1 MPHRHVDL
9 PAEKIFCVVLG
20 RQLHPA
26 TIESIFFVIVACSI
40 NCQFEEHLALELES
54 LGSHLNCASSGRFYW
69 RRAHRQPNRARG
81 GRGGARILRHGPAPL
96 SSPYPDFADTSHPH
110 TQPQGS
116 RLLHPSRSTSNIRTC
131 LRSLCTRQALLRQ
144 KLYVSSRPSRSPHQP
159 SRARSANAPARLQHL
174 LAADLGQSSSHPS
187 RTFGADIASHLNFLH
202 LVLQNRTLAASQL
215 FLLLLGHAETR

>member
-1 MPHRHVDL
+1 MANLKCISLSTLKVWASIL
-9 PAEKIFCVVLG
+9 IA
-20 RQLHPA
+20 LHQGV
-26 TIESIFFVIVACSI
+26 SI
-40 NCQFEEHLALELES
+40 
-54 LGSHLNCASSGRFYW
+54 G
-69 RRAHRQPNRARG
+69 G
-81 GRGGARILRHGPAPL
+81 GRTASQIGRVAEEERGARILRHGPAPL

-187 RTFGADIASHLNFLH
+187 RTFGADIASHLNFCISSFKTEL
-202 LVLQNRTLAASQL
+202 
-215 FLLLLGHAETR
+215 